1 MSSGKENTQVVPAG
15 SAPAPAPASAPAPA
29 PAPASQAV
37 VPAPKQGLAPAAPKQ
52 GLAPAQKKNDPLID
66 ALVDPMARKVDG
78 RLGAYTRS
86 DSYINGK
93 TIESGKLPLDLMTR
107 PKLGA
112 ACAESDR
119 GCTLFRGPADG
130 APAKPVASLFPL
142 ALGPGDDGFDAV
154 LVDSPLDLLYADQ
167 LMGEDTNVLTTTRN
181 QSRDLRG
188 EPSIEGMYTVDKFG
202 KTEPGVACGAYQSSL
217 GAYAYKK
224 AVRQFV

>member
-15 SAPAPAPASAPAPA
+15 SAIAPAPASAAAAP
-29 PAPASQAV
+29 SNQAV
-37 VPAPKQGLAPAAPKQ
+37 VPAPVQGVAPKQ
-52 GLAPAQKKNDPLID
+52 PAPAQKAPAQKKDDPLID

-93 TIESGKLPLDLMTR
+93 TIESGKLPLNLMTR